1 MNDKDKGQFA
11 TSVLFWMGVAYM
23 TVVVYIM
30 TPYTHQLDDIKV
42 TMIHALGPGVIVTYL
57 GFLAL
62 GMVPLPRRTVL
73 IPLGG
78 YYLTIALSAA
88 LSERHCQ
95 WQAWDMAKMHWV
107 LLGPF
112 LAFFVSGADPRRL
125 RHALV
130 FFTLLTL
137 GSAIFGL
144 AHYWGGAKWVLKYYD
159 WAYGPRLPQVAPFGY
174 LLART
179 FDGAQEKGLMLS
191 VILNRDFYAAFLL
204 LMIPIAMASG
214 YASRKTSWRAV
225 SGITFVLGA
234 ICLSR
239 TKSQTSFIAFGII
252 MGLIVVLYFFLSG
265 VTRELRRRFLVVV
278 AGGLATA
285 IIPLALVVKPGWLA
299 AHVKSLGVPIAARA
313 IIWSGAL
320 GIWRDNPLL
329 GGGPGTFGIFFPNH
343 RRPDYFLYEISH
355 RTIFAHN
362 FFLDL
367 LSETGAVGFAFFMTF
382 LGFLAWKC
390 LKRIWRDPDPRG
402 RMIAICLFSGITA
415 FLMNNFY
422 SPNARWPIGAVNLWA
437 ALGLVAGM
445 CNVPLGEKAARNAAI
460 VALPP
465 IALRRAAWTLCAA
478 SVVAWLG
485 WLPRSAQPKWMR
497 ENFINST
504 AVHGV
509 TFFRASVSNN
519 DGVNLVGT
527 KPDEGYL
534 NTLTGRVARLRKD
547 LSNPDLSQ
555 AEKAQLEERLGVAEE
570 QFEKVR
576 LEAIR
581 CFERAVEI
589 CPTMTTSYY
598 KLATL
603 YYFGPRMKAER
614 EDYEKALETYRKLEE
629 YAPDYAQIHL
639 NLAQT
644 YAALDMH
651 EEALREYGIA
661 ARATI
666 DVDTNSAY
674 VRYLLRRAAE
684 NPERQEERRAE
695 ALRTAVRVFDA
706 WEEIF
711 TGGREIRKRAAEK
724 QKIREEA
731 TRMVVQTAQSAGD
744 AGQEIRALR
753 SWLTLR
759 PDEESLAQRLLVRA
773 YRRADR
779 RREMEEFL
787 AERVREFP
795 MRTKARAELA
805 EAYLEEGRIREA
817 KEQALILQRLGPG
830 ETADAS
836 YLLYKVYE
844 AAGNLE
850 EAAKRARECLAR
862 RPDEARK
869 KECETFLQKSAFSPS
884 L

>member
-1 MNDKDKGQFA
+1 VNDKDKGQFA

-42 TMIHALGPGVIVTYL
+42 TMIHLLGPGIIVTYL

-62 GMVPLPRRTVL
+62 GMVPLPRRTAL

-78 YYLTIALSAA
+78 YYLTVALSAA

-95 WQAWDMAKMHWV
+95 WQAWDMAKMQWV

-144 AHYWGGAKWVLKYYD
+144 VHYLGGAKLLLGYYE
-159 WAYGPRLPQVAPFGY
+159 WAYGPELPQVAPFGY

-179 FDGAQEKGLMLS
+179 FDGAQEKDLMLS

-204 LMIPIAMASG
+204 LTIPIAMASG
-214 YASRKTSWRAV
+214 YVSRKTSWRVV
-225 SGITFVLGA
+225 SGITLILGA

-252 MGLIVVLYFFLSG
+252 MCLIAILYFFLSG
-265 VTRELRRRFLVVV
+265 VTREVRRRFLVVA

-285 IIPLALVVKPGWLA
+285 VIPLALAVEPGWLA
-299 AHVKSLGVPIAARA
+299 AHVKSLGVPITARL

-320 GIWRDNPLL
+320 GIWRDNPFL
-329 GGGPGTFGIFFPNH
+329 GAGPGTFEQFLPIYQ
-343 RRPDYFLYEISH
+343 RPDYFLYEIAH
-355 RTIFAHN
+355 RTNFAHN

-367 LSETGAVGFAFFMTF
+367 LSETGIVGFGFFMAF
-382 LGFLAWKC
+382 LGLLAWKC

-402 RMIAICLFSGITA
+402 RMIAICLFSGLTA

-445 CNVPLGEKAARNAAI
+445 CNVPLGEKAAANAAI

-465 IALRRAAWTLCAA
+465 VALRRAAWTLCGL
-478 SVVAWLG
+478 SVAAWLG

-504 AVHGV
+504 AVYGV
-509 TFFRASVSNN
+509 TFFRASMSNN

-527 KPDEGYL
+527 KPDEGYVNIL
-534 NTLTGRVARLRKD
+534 ASRVTRLRRD
-547 LSNPDLSQ
+547 LSNPDLSP
-555 AEKAQLEERLGVAEE
+555 AEATQLKKRLGVAEE
-570 QFEKVR
+570 QFERVR

-589 CPTMTTSYY
+589 CPTMATSYY

-603 YYFGPRMKAER
+603 YYFGPRMKAGR
-614 EDYEKALETYRKLEE
+614 EDYEKALETYRKLQE
-629 YAPDYAQIHL
+629 YAPEYAQVRL
-639 NLAQT
+639 NLGHT
-644 YAALDMH
+644 CEALDMR
-651 EEALREYGIA
+651 EEALEEYGNA
-661 ARATI
+661 ARVSI
-666 DVDTNSAY
+666 DPDTNAPY
-674 VRYLLRRAAE
+674 IQLLLKAAVE
-684 NPERQEERRAE
+684 DPERREERRAE
-695 ALRTAVRVFDA
+695 ALRAAIRLFDA
-706 WEEIF
+706 WEEIL
-711 TGGREIRKRAAEK
+711 TDGREIRKKAAEK
-724 QKIREEA
+724 QRIREGV
-731 TRMVVQTAQSAGD
+731 TRMLVRTAQVAGD
-744 AGQEIRALR
+744 TEQEIRALR
-753 SWLTLR
+753 NWLALR
-759 PDEESLAQRLLVRA
+759 PDEETLVQGLVRA

-779 RREMEEFL
+779 RKEMEEFL

-795 MRTKARAELA
+795 MRTKERAWLA
-805 EAYLEEGRIREA
+805 EVYLEEGRIREA

-830 ETADAS
+830 QTADAS
-836 YLLYKVYE
+836 YLLFKVYE
-844 AAGNLE
+844 AAGDVE
-850 EAAKRARECLAR
+850 EAAKHARECVAVER
-862 RPDEARK
+862 DGTRK
-869 KECETFLQKSAFSPS
+869 KECQTFLRQNGLLSPPS
-884 L
+884 